1 MIPTVITTRERYEGI
16 NNAMGTKVG
25 AESNVVHWSDSDIPY
40 LQQLAEPGRMEAVIG
55 MGILNCI
62 IGAKITDKVQP
73 MDAGSGIK
81 VLKTTAHTAICVGTE
96 NSLTK
101 FVMRAFEEI
110 RSMDQLKLSSTT
122 ESIII
127 DCIQSD
133 FKIDAPIEL
142 QIFLVQA
149 LVFLKNGINRHICA
163 FIKLEMVRVYQYNV
177 LTPCNV
183 T

>member
-1 MIPTVITTRERYEGI
+1 MISIVLTTRERYEGVS
-16 NNAMGTKVG
+16 NVTCTKVD
-25 AESNVVHWSDSDIPY
+25 AESNVVHWSDSDTPY
-40 LQQLAEPGRMEAVIG
+40 LQQSAEPGRMEAVIG

-110 RSMDQLKLSSTT
+110 CSMNQLRISSMKKC
-122 ESIII
+122 IVK
-127 DCIQSD
+127 DCI
-133 FKIDAPIEL
+133 
-142 QIFLVQA
+142 
-149 LVFLKNGINRHICA
+149 
-163 FIKLEMVRVYQYNV
+163 
-177 LTPCNV
+177 LTSPKSY
-183 T
+183 